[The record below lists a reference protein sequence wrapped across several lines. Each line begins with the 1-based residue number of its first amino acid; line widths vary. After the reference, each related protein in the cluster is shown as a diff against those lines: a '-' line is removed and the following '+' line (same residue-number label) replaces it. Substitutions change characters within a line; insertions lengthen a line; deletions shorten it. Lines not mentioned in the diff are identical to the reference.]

1 MGLYSGNLPAAAGRS
16 EKKNIWDMGLRKMQ
30 SIKQTELCLASA
42 GKSVRGKY
50 TCPLTALQ

>member
-16 EKKNIWDMGLRKMQ
+16 EKKNIRDMGLRKMQ